1 MSYADIEKKFAF
13 EVYPKRDIT
22 LIRGD
27 GATVWDDTGKSY
39 IDCTAGVGVA
49 NVGHANPQVARAI
62 SEQAETLITCA
73 GIFYNDVRARLLE
86 KLVTIAPAGLN
97 RAFLCNSG
105 TESMEAA
112 IKFARHASGKSEF
125 VCAMRGFHGRTMGA
139 LSATFKYR
147 DKFEPL
153 LPGFSFVPFN
163 NIDKLRT
170 AVGDGTAAVVLEPI
184 QGEGGIRPADPEYMS
199 AVQALCAERDVL
211 LIVDEIQTGLCR
223 TGSMFASEQFEI
235 TPDILCLAKALGG
248 GVPIGAVLT
257 GDRIVPAV
265 GMHGSTFG
273 GNPLA
278 CAAALATID
287 FMQEHKLD
295 GQAREMGD
303 YFAKQFRAN
312 QPSRVRELR
321 QIGLMIGIELK
332 EKATP
337 YLMALM
343 EKGVLALS
351 AGPTV
356 IRLLPPLTI
365 SRDEIDSVVS
375 KLLKV
380 LAN

>member
-1 MSYADIEKKFAF
+1 MSYADIEREYAF
-13 EVYPKRDIT
+13 EVYAKRDVT
-22 LIRGD
+22 LVRGE
-27 GATVWDDTGKSY
+27 GATVWDDAGKSY

-49 NVGHANPQVARAI
+49 NVGHANPQVTKAI
-62 SEQAETLITCA
+62 RDQAETLITCA
-73 GIFYNDVRARLLE
+73 GIFYNDTRARLLE
-86 KLVTIAPAGLN
+86 KLVTIAPARIT

-147 DKFEPL
+147 DGFEPL

-163 NIDKLRT
+163 NIDKLRS
-170 AVGDGTAAVVLEPI
+170 AVGESTAAVVLEPV
-184 QGEGGIRPADPEYMS
+184 QGEGGVRPADPEYMS
-199 AVQALCAERDVL
+199 AVQTLCSERDVL
-211 LIVDEIQTGLCR
+211 LVVDEIQTGLCR
-223 TGSMFASEQFEI
+223 TGSMFASEHFGI

-257 GDRIVPAV
+257 SNRIAPAV

-278 CAAALATID
+278 CAAALATIEY
-287 FMQEHKLD
+287 MQEHVLD
-295 GQAREMGD
+295 VRAREMGG
-303 YFAKQFRAN
+303 YFAEQFRAK
-312 QPSRVRELR
+312 QPARVRELR

-343 EKGVLALS
+343 EEGVLALS

-365 SRDEIDSVVS
+365 SRDELDLVIG

>member
-1 MSYADIEKKFAF
+1 MSYADIERKYGF
-13 EVYPKRDIT
+13 EVYPKRDLT
-22 LIRGD
+22 LVRGE
-27 GATVWDDTGKSY
+27 GARVWDDAGKSY

-49 NVGHANPQVARAI
+49 SVGHANPQVARAI
-62 SEQAETLITCA
+62 SEQAKTLITCA

-105 TESMEAA
+105 AESMEAA
-112 IKFARHASGKSEF
+112 IKFARHATGKSEF
-125 VCAMRGFHGRTMGA
+125 VCAMRGFHGRTLGA

-147 DKFEPL
+147 DQFEPL

-163 NIDKLRT
+163 NIDKLRS
-170 AVGDGTAAVVLEPI
+170 AVGEATAAVVLEPV
-184 QGEGGIRPADPEYMS
+184 QGEGGVRPADPEYMS
-199 AVQALCAERDVL
+199 AVQALCTERDVL
-211 LIVDEIQTGLCR
+211 FVMDEIQTGLCR
-223 TGSMFASEQFEI
+223 TGSMFASEHYGVI
-235 TPDILCLAKALGG
+235 PDILCLAKALGG

-257 GDRIVPAV
+257 SERITPVV

-278 CAAALATID
+278 CAAGLATID
-287 FMQEHKLD
+287 YMQEHKLD
-295 GQAREMGD
+295 DQAREMGD
-303 YFAKQFRAN
+303 YFAKQFRAK
-312 QPSRVRELR
+312 QPARVRELR

-343 EKGVLALS
+343 EEGVLALS

-365 SRDEIDSVVS
+365 SREELDTVIG